1 MKNTHGGVYF
11 YFHVFKIAQIGPN
24 CATHHIYIYS
34 CYGKGYSKM
43 QKSQRRKRPVKKA
56 HFHKRGLLS
65 VLSDLQSF
73 RGSRSQMFLKIENF
87 AFTGKHQ
94 CWSLFLI
101 KLQTYFEATTLL
113 KRTPTQVFS
122 GE

>member
-1 MKNTHGGVYF
+1 
-11 YFHVFKIAQIGPN
+11 
-24 CATHHIYIYS
+24 
-34 CYGKGYSKM
+34 M
-43 QKSQRRKRPVKKA
+43 QKSQKRKRPAKKA